1 MAQQNGTVDVQHK
14 NTRRTV
20 QKHCTRI
27 HTFKY
32 NKKKEHKSMIEKK
45 YILNKPKVLYF
56 LHIHLTSVTTFSQNI
71 YF

>member
-14 NTRRTV
+14 NTGRTV

-32 NKKKEHKSMIEKK
+32 NKKKEHKSMIGKKKK
-45 YILNKPKVLYF
+45 YILNKPKVL
-56 LHIHLTSVTTFSQNI
+56 
-71 YF
+71 

>member
-14 NTRRTV
+14 NTGRTV

-45 YILNKPKVLYF
+45 KTQMISSTSTTRTLQL
-56 LHIHLTSVTTFSQNI
+56 LTS
-71 YF
+71 